1 VADSTLRFPD
11 QRPDRACYARPFA
24 GQALEVS
31 PPGFCWWRAAPAGD
45 CAYRLVVCNVDGR
58 EVYRSEPLDDPVH
71 VPTAV
76 FPAGAY
82 RWTVE
87 LLVDGEVT
95 DHWPTETFTILD
107 DAVAQP
113 WVDPAELL
121 ARVPKDRP
129 RVLFTKAELDE
140 VKATLSTTRAEA
152 FASVMKLAG
161 IFDGLSLPPE
171 PTYDQL
177 TDAAE
182 RRLAYRDAF
191 VAFRKYHDGAMRH
204 LALAWLLTAERR
216 YGDCAKAI
224 LLATT
229 EWEPEGISSVSA
241 PYGDELGLGIA
252 KAEAEAYD
260 WLYDLLD
267 DAERAKVEAML
278 VARGDQMLRRLQKSD
293 YLARPSESHNGRLP
307 GYLLEHAVA
316 VAEHPRAAVW
326 VDYALRA
333 LMTVYPHWGG
343 ADGGWAEGMSYGVAY
358 NKIFLTPFEVFA
370 RATGCD
376 LWQRPFYRKVRRFF
390 VQNISPL
397 GEVLPW
403 GDMEDSPV
411 PPRGPGIRALLQFH
425 ALKYRDPEV
434 RAWCNLLVDEDGQPA
449 ASEPFPGI
457 ILPDDQPAGNAADL
471 PLDTAF
477 DDVGW
482 ATLHTAIDRPADDLM
497 VMFKCSPY
505 GGVSHSHADQNSFAI
520 LKGGR
525 ALAIP
530 AGKRY
535 PQHGTPFHTQYTQT
549 TQAHNALL
557 IDGVGQVNRDG
568 NRGGKLAWFQSTP
581 TFGLVTGDASNC
593 YDPPVTKALRH
604 CLLVRPGLIVIVD
617 DVATDRPVPMQWLL
631 HTKDAMVLDE
641 AAQTV
646 AVERGDSRLDVALL
660 TAGGFALSQTDA
672 WPMSPKEGYPTASA
686 PEPEPQWHL
695 AAETREPAAARR
707 ILAVM
712 AVDGLAC
719 SLTRTGTQVSI
730 LLEAEGGPAEV
741 AVELDPRA
749 SGGVLVASCGHEVV
763 RVD

>member
-1 VADSTLRFPD
+1 MADSTLRFPTI
-11 QRPDRACYARPFA
+11 RPDRACYARPFP

-31 PPGFCWWRAAPAGD
+31 PPGFCWWRAAPAGE
-45 CAYRLVVCNVDGR
+45 CAYRLVICAADRR

-71 VPTAV
+71 VPSV
-76 FPAGAY
+76 VLPAGAY

-87 LLVDGEVT
+87 LLVGEQVT
-95 DHWPTETFTILD
+95 DRWPVGEFSITG
-107 DAVAQP
+107 DACAQP
-113 WVDPAELL
+113 WVEPAELL
-121 ARVPKDRP
+121 ARVPQTRP
-129 RVLFTKAELDE
+129 RVLFPAADLDE
-140 VKATLSTTRAEA
+140 VRATLSTTRAEA
-152 FASVMKLAG
+152 FESLLALVD
-161 IFDGLSLPPE
+161 IFDGLELPPE

-177 TDAAE
+177 TDPAE
-182 RRLAYRDAF
+182 RRLAYKDAF

-204 LALAWLLTAERR
+204 LALAYLLTGERR
-216 YGDCAKAI
+216 YGEGAKAI
-224 LLATT
+224 LMATT
-229 EWEPEGISSVSA
+229 TWAPEGVSSVSA

-260 WLYDLLD
+260 WLHDLLD
-267 DAERAKVEAML
+267 DGERAKVEAMI
-278 VARGDQMLRRLQKSD
+278 VARGDQMLRRLRKSD

-370 RATGCD
+370 RATGRD
-376 LWQRPFYRKVRRFF
+376 LWQRPFYRRVRRFF

-397 GEVLPW
+397 GEILPW

-411 PPRGPGIRALLQFH
+411 PPRGPGIKALLQFH
-425 ALKYRDPEV
+425 ALKYRDPAA
-434 RAWCNLLVDEDGQPA
+434 RAWCELLVDADGEPA
-449 ASEPFPGI
+449 KVEPFPGI
-457 ILPDDQPAGNAADL
+457 ILPDDLPAGNAAEL

-482 ATLHTAIDRPADDLM
+482 ATFHTAIDRPADDLM

-520 LKGGR
+520 LKAGR

-530 AGKRY
+530 AGQRY

-557 IDGVGQVNRDG
+557 IDGQGQVNRDG
-568 NRGGKLAWFQSTP
+568 NRGGKLTRFVTTP
-581 TFGLVTGDASNC
+581 AMGLVTGDASNC
-593 YDPPVTKALRH
+593 YDPPVTKAIRH
-604 CLLVRPGLIVIVD
+604 LLLIRPGLIVIVD
-617 DVATDRPVPMQWLL
+617 EVEAAQPVRLQWLL
-631 HTKDAMVLDE
+631 HTKEAMELDE

-646 AVERGDSRLDVALL
+646 SVTRGASTMDVALL
-660 TAGGFALSQTDA
+660 TEGRFTLSQTDA
-672 WPMSPKEGYPTASA
+672 WPMSPREGYPTASA
-686 PEPEPQWHL
+686 PEPVPQWHL
-695 AAETREPAAARR
+695 TAEAREPAAVRR
-707 ILAVM
+707 IVAVI
-712 AVDGLAC
+712 AIDGQPCELDRDASRVTMRC
-719 SLTRTGTQVSI
+719 G
-730 LLEAEGGPAEV
+730 EAEVVVALEGDGPVLTATFGAE
-741 AVELDPRA
+741 AVFTD
-749 SGGVLVASCGHEVV
+749 
-763 RVD
+763 